1 MISCNLYECLE
12 LEESPRSKYFN
23 QSLGAQY
30 KRIELEMSC
39 FLVKGSSGS
48 CLVNEIPDQ
57 TAGLTVS
64 SCTDNFDVPR
74 LAKSPKRST
83 IPMISHSCI
92 MY

>member
-1 MISCNLYECLE
+1 MISYNLYECLE
-12 LEESPRSKYFN
+12 LEESPRSEHFN
-23 QSLGAQY
+23 QSSGAQY

-64 SCTDNFDVPR
+64 SCTDNYDVPK
-74 LAKSPKRST
+74 LARSPKRST
-83 IPMISHSCI
+83 IPMVSPACI

>member
-30 KRIELEMSC
+30 KRIELEESC
-39 FLVKGSSGS
+39 LLVIGSSGS

-57 TAGLTVS
+57 TAGLTIS
-64 SCTDNFDVPR
+64 SCTDNFYVPVR
-74 LAKSPKRST
+74 SKPQLSSIRKISRST
-83 IPMISHSCI
+83 W
-92 MY
+92 